1 MRIGINTGFLNVGN
15 FGSDDRMDY
24 TIIGGEVN
32 LAARLEG
39 ICEPD
44 GIALANETFAL
55 VKNEFEATTGEPIQV
70 KGIARDIT
78 PYFVRGIFD
87 DLEKERP
94 FISSE
99 SDAMRLFV
107 DLRML
112 DEKGRLDTA
121 SELEGAAA
129 RIRGQQSAAD

>member
-1 MRIGINTGFLNVGN
+1 MRIGVNTGFLNVGN
-15 FGSDDRMDY
+15 FGSEDRMDY

-44 GIALANETFAL
+44 GVAMANETYAL
-55 VKNEFEATTGEPIQV
+55 VKNEFEAVAGEPIQV

-78 PYFVRGIFD
+78 PYFVQGIFD

-121 SELEGAAA
+121 SELEQAAA
-129 RIRGQQSAAD
+129 RLRDGSRATD

>member
-1 MRIGINTGFLNVGN
+1 MQQGADDTKDNLLLSQDRLFDDVDGN
-15 FGSDDRMDY
+15 CHRQIEEDRD
-24 TIIGGEVN
+24 GGKQ
-32 LAARLEG
+32 
-39 ICEPD
+39 PD
-44 GIALANETFAL
+44 ELQPA
-55 VKNEFEATTGEPIQV
+55 GEPIQV

-78 PYFVRGIFD
+78 PYFVQGIFD

>member
-1 MRIGINTGFLNVGN
+1 
-15 FGSDDRMDY
+15 MDY

-39 ICEPD
+39 VCQPD

-55 VKNEFEATTGEPIQV
+55 VKNEFEAVAGEPMQV

-78 PYFVRGIFD
+78 PYFVQGIFD
-87 DLEKERP
+87 DLEQERP

-112 DEKGRLDTA
+112 DDQGRSDTA
-121 SELEGAAA
+121 TELEQAAA
-129 RIRGQQSAAD
+129 RLRGQANSAD